1 MIRYTANASEKIV
14 TSAPTSVDP
23 EEPDTPMEASV
34 PSASPTLGTD
44 LLRGADEIAE
54 FVFGDRKHRRKVYYL
69 TGDAKARIPY
79 FKLGSVICARK
90 SKLLEWIENQE
101 RARYR

>member
-1 MIRYTANASEKIV
+1 MIRYTANVSEKIV

-23 EEPDTPMEASV
+23 EEPAPPMEASV

-69 TGDAKARIPY
+69 TGDAKIQMPH

-90 SKLLEWIENQE
+90 STLLQWIENQE
-101 RARYR
+101 RVRYR